1 MAISG
6 SGKTMPGL
14 AAYEGDW
21 WVYRFLVL
29 VSRVMPVALRPSMP
43 PNFQV
48 LNPILLRILE
58 KWIMEGKLG
67 ELFFGVSKLEY
78 FRVTMKASPQTLFCG
93 CF

>member
-1 MAISG
+1 MGLSIPGFGLQGDASG
-6 SGKTMPGL
+6 I
-14 AAYEGDW
+14 A
-21 WVYRFLVL
+21 
-29 VSRVMPVALRPSMP
+29 PSMP

-78 FRVTMKASPQTLFCG
+78 FRVTMKASPQTLFAAA
-93 CF
+93 FRFDF